1 MSASVT
7 YALANN
13 NHDLIEILRATDR
26 VIALF
31 HASWCPFCIMFL
43 PIFEKHAE
51 GEGRHFVSVQDD
63 QETIAD
69 QYSVKVYPTVLFFEN
84 GVVSKR
90 LDGVSG
96 VGLNEKQLTEFI
108 NLCPPSSGNRAQ

>member
-1 MSASVT
+1 MSAAFV
-7 YALANN
+7 NN
-13 NHDLIEILRATDR
+13 SHDLIKILRATNR
-26 VIALF
+26 VVALF
-31 HASWCPFCIMFL
+31 YASWCPFCARFL
-43 PIFEKHAE
+43 PIFKKHAA

-90 LDGVSG
+90 LDGISG
-96 VGLNEKQLTEFI
+96 VGLDEKQLAEFI
-108 NLCPPSSGNRAQ
+108 NSCPLP

>member
-1 MSASVT
+1 MSANVT
-7 YALANN
+7 CALVNN
-13 NHDLIEILRATDR
+13 NHDLIEKLRATDR

-31 HASWCPFCIMFL
+31 YASWCPFCVKFL
-43 PIFEKHAE
+43 PIFKKHAE
-51 GEGRHFVSVQDD
+51 GEGRHFVIVQDD

-90 LDGVSG
+90 LDGILR
-96 VGLNEKQLTEFI
+96 VGLDEKQMVEFVS
-108 NLCPPSSGNRAQ
+108 LCPMS